1 MNVERCFP
9 KPRYKPF
16 LTGPRRSALWVV
28 LFVLGVVLV
37 VVGVMELT
45 GYDPFSDQREGDTK
59 TVEQLAYKCPICGDW
74 CDHLYVDNRGKRNP
88 TEAVTAGTESGA
100 ATGIRWSSS
109 STRIS
114 RWRWMRCW
122 KTAG

>member
-88 TEAVTAGTESGA
+88 TEAVTADARVEGPPIGCYRCLVPKVMA
-100 ATGIRWSSS
+100 AGGGSVS
-109 STRIS
+109 
-114 RWRWMRCW
+114 
-122 KTAG
+122 